1 MKIRIKYR
9 TVSGRVEEIVVEAA
23 SASGALVQAQN
34 MEREMIKETIFV
46 KEEK

>member
-1 MKIRIKYR
+1 MRIRIKYR

-34 MEREMIKETIFV
+34 MEREMIKETIFIM
-46 KEEK
+46 EEK